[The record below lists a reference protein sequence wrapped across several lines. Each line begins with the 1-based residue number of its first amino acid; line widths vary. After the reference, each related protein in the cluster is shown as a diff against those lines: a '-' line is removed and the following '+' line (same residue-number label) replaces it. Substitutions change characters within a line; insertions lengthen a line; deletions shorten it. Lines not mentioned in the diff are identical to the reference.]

1 MSFICIGTVARVVVT
16 EKGIDCRSE
25 DVGRENVSV
34 SRLGEGYLQ
43 TVSVICWA
51 WSAQSLTQSV
61 VSHDGHWR
69 LVGASM

>member
-1 MSFICIGTVARVVVT
+1 MSFICIGLLQGWVVT

-43 TVSVICWA
+43 TVSVIC
-51 WSAQSLTQSV
+51 
-61 VSHDGHWR
+61 
-69 LVGASM
+69 